1 MASCW
6 RTAIISDRPTSND
19 VSRLSFISVGYYLT
33 KSLVGGDGAE
43 FHPGLFARGYAT
55 YDIPIVRS
63 YVYGDVQF
71 IAVRYAKPKLLELD
85 AGFATR
91 PFSQL
96 ENLEFRVGND
106 VTVDVESNTTRDLV
120 YGAVRIG
127 Y

>member
-1 MASCW
+1 LQTGNKALESAFTGKRW
-6 RTAIISDRPTSND
+6 SN
-19 VSRLSFISVGYYLT
+19 VRGGKSICPRLCN
-33 KSLVGGDGAE
+33 
-43 FHPGLFARGYAT
+43 

-63 YVYGDVQF
+63 YVYDDVQF
-71 IAVRYAKPKLLELD
+71 TAERYAKPKLLEFD
-85 AGFATR
+85 PGFATR

>member
-1 MASCW
+1 
-6 RTAIISDRPTSND
+6 
-19 VSRLSFISVGYYLT
+19 
-33 KSLVGGDGAE
+33 
-43 FHPGLFARGYAT
+43 
-55 YDIPIVRS
+55 
-63 YVYGDVQF
+63 VYGDVQF
-71 IAVRYAKPKLLELD
+71 IAVRYVKPKLLELD
-85 AGFATR
+85 ARFATR